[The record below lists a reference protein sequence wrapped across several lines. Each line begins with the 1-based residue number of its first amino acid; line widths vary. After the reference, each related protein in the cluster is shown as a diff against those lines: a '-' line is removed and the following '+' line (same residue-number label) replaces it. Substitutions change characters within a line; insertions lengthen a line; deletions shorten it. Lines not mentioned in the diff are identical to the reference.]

1 MQKSR
6 PHFARG
12 VLFALIGGVSW
23 AFSGTCAEFL
33 FETQH
38 LSPAW
43 VTSVRCMIS
52 GVVFLIL
59 AAIID
64 RERFL
69 EAAKNKRAWV
79 AFAVNGLFG
88 TVFCQFTYLTSIS
101 YTDSGTT
108 TVLSMVGLA
117 LVMGYSCRASHRL
130 PRKREVFGLILTLVG
145 VVLIATNGDIS
156 SLAMPLPGLVWGLLS
171 AVGLAAYNII
181 PVKLIGRYGS
191 LVTMG
196 FSMFV
201 AGVSMCFIEQPW
213 TVSVDLNTEVILGMA
228 AIIVVGTVIAAW
240 IYMQAIADI
249 GAVKASMIA
258 AVEPVAATIFT
269 VTLLGTR
276 FELVDLVGFACIVAM
291 VLLVSSKPD
300 DEQKLAEDLAG
311 KTGEEDT
318 VPTPESIELAH
329 AEAAIRA
336 ARAVP
341 GSQAALEEVPAPEPV
356 VLWDPAISQKARE
369 KANSGELSLEEMIC
383 SPEAAHLVDAKSNT
397 KDTVRHGVREGIALA
412 VFGFLVAAGFIAL
425 TTYISAGHNLNYA
438 STGIDDIA
446 GNMSGYGVILYEGTV
461 ESSASAESSLA
472 SDNAL
477 GSNGSARIGESAKSD
492 EGAKEGASS
501 AKGESDEQSVKGFV
515 KMALVGLDSETEAG
529 VPGSAK
535 ASESTGASA
544 STSGSASDDANDPM
558 TMDEAKE
565 IYEAKK
571 ATVLGLDVSDLE
583 QYQFG
588 RIIMKGGHTYGIV
601 SITDDELAAL
611 DLPKAA
617 TTTKT
622 TITTSRESRT
632 SSVGSS
638 AKVSTKS
645 AYANVAELLADVD
658 ADSIDEE
665 LVARVGDVIDHFRNA
680 GVDIVVVL
688 THDVRP
694 MAAIDGADVVITV
707 RTDERFS
714 QSQMISHT
722 LYVDTP
728 EVGSVGALLVAPG
741 NVVSSR
747 VLTGETTSA
756 GASMSAEG
764 SNSSYVEK
772 AD

>member
-69 EAAKNKRAWV
+69 EAAKSKRAWI

-108 TVLSMVGLA
+108 TVLSMVGLV

-130 PRKREVFGLILTLVG
+130 PRKREVFGLVLTLVG

-201 AGVSMCFIEQPW
+201 AGASMCFIEQPW
-213 TVSVDLNTEVILGMA
+213 TVPVDVNTEVILGMA
-228 AIIVVGTVIAAW
+228 AIIVVGTVVAAW

-276 FELVDLVGFACIVAM
+276 FEIVDLVGFACIVAM
-291 VLLVSSKPD
+291 VLLVSWKPD

-336 ARAVP
+336 AKAAS
-341 GSQAALEEVPAPEPV
+341 GSQASLEEVPAPEPV

-397 KDTVRHGVREGIALA
+397 KDTVRHGVREGIALT

-446 GNMSGYGVILYEGTV
+446 GDMSGYGVILYEGTV
-461 ESSASAESSLA
+461 ESSSSAASSLT

-477 GSNGSARIGESAKSD
+477 GPNGSARTGESVESD
-492 EGAKEGASS
+492 EGAEEGAS
-501 AKGESDEQSVKGFV
+501 AKNESNEQSVKGFV
-515 KMALVGLDSETEAG
+515 KMALGLNSETEEG
-529 VPGSAK
+529 VSGSAK
-535 ASESTGASA
+535 ASESTGTAT
-544 STSGSASDDANDPM
+544 STSSSASDGASDPM
-558 TMDEAKE
+558 TMDEAKQ

-571 ATVLGLDVSDLE
+571 ATVLGLDVNDLE
-583 QYQFG
+583 QYQYG
-588 RIIMKGGHTYGIV
+588 RIIMKGGHTYGVV

-632 SSVGSS
+632 SSIGSS
-638 AKVSTKS
+638 ARVSTKS

-658 ADSIDEE
+658 VDSIDEE

-680 GVDIVVVL
+680 GVDIIVVL

-707 RTDERFS
+707 RSDERFS
-714 QSQMISHT
+714 QSQMINHT

-747 VLTGETTSA
+747 VLTGETTST

-764 SNSSYVEK
+764 SDSSYVEK

>member
-23 AFSGTCAEFL
+23 DFSGTCAEFL

-52 GVVFLIL
+52 GAIFLIL
-59 AAIID
+59 AAVID

-130 PRKREVFGLILTLVG
+130 PRKREVFGLVLTLVG
-145 VVLIATNGDIS
+145 VVLIATNGDVS
-156 SLAMPLPGLVWGLLS
+156 RLAMPLPGLVWGLLS

-201 AGVSMCFIEQPW
+201 AGASMCFIEQPW
-213 TVSVDLNTEVILGMA
+213 TVSVDVNTEVILGMA

-276 FELVDLVGFACIVAM
+276 FELIDLIGFACIIAM

-311 KTGEEDT
+311 KTGEEDV
-318 VPTPESIELAH
+318 VPTPSTIELAH
-329 AEAAIRA
+329 VKAANRA
-336 ARAVP
+336 TEVDRKPSVP
-341 GSQAALEEVPAPEPV
+341 LEDVPAPEPV

-369 KANSGELSLEEMIC
+369 KTNSGELSLEEMIC
-383 SPEAAHLVDAKSNT
+383 SPEAAHLVDVKSNT

-412 VFGFLVAAGFIAL
+412 VFGCLVVAGFVAL

-446 GNMSGYGVILYEGTV
+446 GDMSGYGVILYEGTV
-461 ESSASAESSLA
+461 ESSSTATSSLLGGDAFDADEATESGESAESSG
-472 SDNAL
+472 NAED
-477 GSNGSARIGESAKSD
+477 GVSGFDSA
-492 EGAKEGASS
+492 
-501 AKGESDEQSVKGFV
+501 SDEQSVKGFV
-515 KMALVGLDSETEAG
+515 KMALGLNPDAEAG
-529 VPGSAK
+529 I
-535 ASESTGASA
+535 
-544 STSGSASDDANDPM
+544 SGSANASSVSTDAASEAM
-558 TMDEAKE
+558 TIDGAKK

-571 ATVLGLDVSDLE
+571 ATVLELDVNDFE

-588 RIIMKGGHTYGIV
+588 RIIMKGGHTYGVV
-601 SITDDELAAL
+601 SITDGELSAL
-611 DLPKAA
+611 NLPKAA

-638 AKVSTKS
+638 ARVSTKS
-645 AYANVAELLADVD
+645 SYANVAELLADVD
-658 ADSIDEE
+658 VESIDEE
-665 LVARVGDVIDHFRNA
+665 LVDRVGDVIEHFRTS

-694 MAAIDGADVVITV
+694 MAAIEGADVVITV

-714 QSQMISHT
+714 QSQMINHT
-722 LYVDTP
+722 LYVDAP
-728 EVGSVGALLVAPG
+728 EVDSVGALLVAPG

-747 VLTGETTSA
+747 VLTGEATSA
-756 GASMSAEG
+756 GVSSE
-764 SNSSYVEK
+764 SNADSSYVEK

>member
-130 PRKREVFGLILTLVG
+130 PRKREVFGLVLTLVG

-213 TVSVDLNTEVILGMA
+213 TVSVDVNTEVILGMA

-336 ARAVP
+336 ERAVL

-461 ESSASAESSLA
+461 ESSASAESSLT
-472 SDNAL
+472 SDKAL
-477 GSNGSARIGESAKSD
+477 TSNESVRIGESAE
-492 EGAKEGASS
+492 EGVSS

-515 KMALVGLDSETEAG
+515 KMALGLDSETEAG

-544 STSGSASDDANDPM
+544 STSGSASDAANDPM

-571 ATVLGLDVSDLE
+571 ATVLELDVNDLE

-588 RIIMKGGHTYGIV
+588 RIIMKGGHTYGVV

-638 AKVSTKS
+638 AKVSAKS
-645 AYANVAELLADVD
+645 AYANVAELLADVA

-680 GVDIVVVL
+680 GVDVVVVL

-714 QSQMISHT
+714 QSQMINHT

>member
-446 GNMSGYGVILYEGTV
+446 GSMSGYGVILYEGTV

-477 GSNGSARIGESAKSD
+477 GSNESARIGESAK
-492 EGAKEGASS
+492 
-501 AKGESDEQSVKGFV
+501 SDEQSVKGFV
-515 KMALVGLDSETEAG
+515 KMALGLDSETEAG
-529 VPGSAK
+529 VSGSAK

>member
-130 PRKREVFGLILTLVG
+130 PRKREVFGLVLTLVG

-213 TVSVDLNTEVILGMA
+213 TVSVDVNTEVILGMA

-300 DEQKLAEDLAG
+300 DEQNLAEDLAG

-336 ARAVP
+336 ERAVL

-461 ESSASAESSLA
+461 ESSASAESSLT
-472 SDNAL
+472 SDKAL
-477 GSNGSARIGESAKSD
+477 TSNESVRIGESAE
-492 EGAKEGASS
+492 EGVSS

-515 KMALVGLDSETEAG
+515 KMALGLDSETEAG

-544 STSGSASDDANDPM
+544 STSGSASDAANDPM

-571 ATVLGLDVSDLE
+571 ATVLELDVNDLE

-588 RIIMKGGHTYGIV
+588 RIIMKGGHTYGVV

-645 AYANVAELLADVD
+645 AYANVAELLADVA

-680 GVDIVVVL
+680 GVDVVVVL

-714 QSQMISHT
+714 QSQMINHT

>member
-1 MQKSR
+1 
-6 PHFARG
+6 
-12 VLFALIGGVSW
+12 
-23 AFSGTCAEFL
+23 
-33 FETQH
+33 
-38 LSPAW
+38 
-43 VTSVRCMIS
+43 MIS

-201 AGVSMCFIEQPW
+201 AGASMCFIEQPW

-461 ESSASAESSLA
+461 ESSASAESSLT
-472 SDNAL
+472 SDKAL
-477 GSNGSARIGESAKSD
+477 TSNESARIGESA
-492 EGAKEGASS
+492 EEGASS
-501 AKGESDEQSVKGFV
+501 AKGESDERSVKGFV
-515 KMALVGLDSETEAG
+515 KMALGLDSETEAG

-544 STSGSASDDANDPM
+544 STSGSASDAANDPM

-571 ATVLGLDVSDLE
+571 ATVLELDVNDLE

-588 RIIMKGGHTYGIV
+588 RIIMKGGHTYGVV

-645 AYANVAELLADVD
+645 AYANVAELLADVA

-680 GVDIVVVL
+680 GVDVVVVL

-764 SNSSYVEK
+764 SDSSYVEK

>member
-117 LVMGYSCRASHRL
+117 LVMGYNCRASHRL

-213 TVSVDLNTEVILGMA
+213 TVSVDVNTEVILGMA

-276 FELVDLVGFACIVAM
+276 FELVDLAGFACIVAM

-341 GSQAALEEVPAPEPV
+341 GSQAALEQVPAPEPV

-425 TTYISAGHNLNYA
+425 TTYISAELCLYGH
-438 STGIDDIA
+438 
-446 GNMSGYGVILYEGTV
+446 
-461 ESSASAESSLA
+461 
-472 SDNAL
+472 
-477 GSNGSARIGESAKSD
+477 
-492 EGAKEGASS
+492 
-501 AKGESDEQSVKGFV
+501 
-515 KMALVGLDSETEAG
+515 
-529 VPGSAK
+529 
-535 ASESTGASA
+535 
-544 STSGSASDDANDPM
+544 
-558 TMDEAKE
+558 
-565 IYEAKK
+565 
-571 ATVLGLDVSDLE
+571 
-583 QYQFG
+583 
-588 RIIMKGGHTYGIV
+588 
-601 SITDDELAAL
+601 
-611 DLPKAA
+611 
-617 TTTKT
+617 
-622 TITTSRESRT
+622 
-632 SSVGSS
+632 
-638 AKVSTKS
+638 
-645 AYANVAELLADVD
+645 
-658 ADSIDEE
+658 
-665 LVARVGDVIDHFRNA
+665 
-680 GVDIVVVL
+680 
-688 THDVRP
+688 
-694 MAAIDGADVVITV
+694 
-707 RTDERFS
+707 
-714 QSQMISHT
+714 
-722 LYVDTP
+722 
-728 EVGSVGALLVAPG
+728 
-741 NVVSSR
+741 
-747 VLTGETTSA
+747 
-756 GASMSAEG
+756 
-764 SNSSYVEK
+764 
-772 AD
+772 

>member
-425 TTYISAGHNLNYA
+425 TTYISAGHNLNSA

-446 GNMSGYGVILYEGTV
+446 GSMSGYGVILYEGTV

-477 GSNGSARIGESAKSD
+477 GSNESARIGESAK
-492 EGAKEGASS
+492 
-501 AKGESDEQSVKGFV
+501 SDEQSVKGFV
-515 KMALVGLDSETEAG
+515 KMALGLDSETEAG
-529 VPGSAK
+529 VSGSAK

>member
-1 MQKSR
+1 M
-6 PHFARG
+6 
-12 VLFALIGGVSW
+12 
-23 AFSGTCAEFL
+23 
-33 FETQH
+33 
-38 LSPAW
+38 
-43 VTSVRCMIS
+43 
-52 GVVFLIL
+52 
-59 AAIID
+59 
-64 RERFL
+64 
-69 EAAKNKRAWV
+69 
-79 AFAVNGLFG
+79 
-88 TVFCQFTYLTSIS
+88 
-101 YTDSGTT
+101 
-108 TVLSMVGLA
+108 
-117 LVMGYSCRASHRL
+117 
-130 PRKREVFGLILTLVG
+130 
-145 VVLIATNGDIS
+145 
-156 SLAMPLPGLVWGLLS
+156 
-171 AVGLAAYNII
+171 
-181 PVKLIGRYGS
+181 
-191 LVTMG
+191 
-196 FSMFV
+196 
-201 AGVSMCFIEQPW
+201 
-213 TVSVDLNTEVILGMA
+213 
-228 AIIVVGTVIAAW
+228 
-240 IYMQAIADI
+240 
-249 GAVKASMIA
+249 
-258 AVEPVAATIFT
+258 
-269 VTLLGTR
+269 
-276 FELVDLVGFACIVAM
+276 
-291 VLLVSSKPD
+291 
-300 DEQKLAEDLAG
+300 
-311 KTGEEDT
+311 
-318 VPTPESIELAH
+318 
-329 AEAAIRA
+329 
-336 ARAVP
+336 P

-461 ESSASAESSLA
+461 VSSASAESSLA

-477 GSNGSARIGESAKSD
+477 GSNESARIG

-515 KMALVGLDSETEAG
+515 KMALGLDSEAEAG
-529 VPGSAK
+529 VSGSAK

-571 ATVLGLDVSDLE
+571 ATVLGLDVNDLE

-658 ADSIDEE
+658 ADSVDEE

-680 GVDIVVVL
+680 GVDVVVVL

-714 QSQMISHT
+714 QSQMINHT

-728 EVGSVGALLVAPG
+728 EVGSVGALLVAPLATSFRAACLR
-741 NVVSSR
+741 VKRRVRARRRAPPRAAIRRTSR
-747 VLTGETTSA
+747 RPISQSDFGRRITN
-756 GASMSAEG
+756 AE
-764 SNSSYVEK
+764 YQ
-772 AD
+772 

>member
-108 TVLSMVGLA
+108 TVLSMVGLV

-201 AGVSMCFIEQPW
+201 AGASMCFIEQPW

-336 ARAVP
+336 ERAVL

-461 ESSASAESSLA
+461 ESSASAESSLT
-472 SDNAL
+472 SDKAL
-477 GSNGSARIGESAKSD
+477 TFNESARIGESAE
-492 EGAKEGASS
+492 EGVSS

-515 KMALVGLDSETEAG
+515 KMALGLDSETEAG

-544 STSGSASDDANDPM
+544 SASGSASDAANDPM

-571 ATVLGLDVSDLE
+571 ATVLGLDVDDLE
-583 QYQFG
+583 QYRFG
-588 RIIMKGGHTYGIV
+588 RIIMKGGHTYGVV

-714 QSQMISHT
+714 QSQMINRT

-756 GASMSAEG
+756 GASTSAEG

>member
-69 EAAKNKRAWV
+69 EAAKSRRAWI

-108 TVLSMVGLA
+108 TVLSMVGLV

-130 PRKREVFGLILTLVG
+130 PRKREVFGLVLTLVG

-201 AGVSMCFIEQPW
+201 AGASMCFIEQPW
-213 TVSVDLNTEVILGMA
+213 TVSVDVNTEVIMGMA

-276 FELVDLVGFACIVAM
+276 FEIVDLVGFACIVAM

-336 ARAVP
+336 AKAASGSRA
-341 GSQAALEEVPAPEPV
+341 SLEEVPAPEPV

-397 KDTVRHGVREGIALA
+397 KDTVRHGVREGIALT
-412 VFGFLVAAGFIAL
+412 VFGLLVVAGFIAL

-446 GNMSGYGVILYEGTV
+446 GDMSGYGVILYEGTV
-461 ESSASAESSLA
+461 ESSSSAASSVTSDDALSSN
-472 SDNAL
+472 D
-477 GSNGSARIGESAKSD
+477 SARTGESDESD
-492 EGAKEGASS
+492 EGAEEGAS
-501 AKGESDEQSVKGFV
+501 AKNESNEQSVKGFV
-515 KMALVGLDSETEAG
+515 KMALGLNSETEEG
-529 VPGSAK
+529 VSGSAK
-535 ASESTGASA
+535 ASESTGTAT
-544 STSGSASDDANDPM
+544 STSSSASDGASDPM
-558 TMDEAKE
+558 TMDEAKQ

-571 ATVLGLDVSDLE
+571 ATVLGLDVNDLE
-583 QYQFG
+583 QYQYG
-588 RIIMKGGHTYGIV
+588 RIIMKGGHTYGVV

-638 AKVSTKS
+638 ARVSTKS

-658 ADSIDEE
+658 VDSIDEE

-680 GVDIVVVL
+680 GVDIIVVL

-707 RTDERFS
+707 RSDERFS
-714 QSQMISHT
+714 QSQMINHT

-747 VLTGETTSA
+747 VLTGEATSA
-756 GASMSAEG
+756 GASTSAE
-764 SNSSYVEK
+764 SNAPSYVEK

>member
-69 EAAKNKRAWV
+69 EAAKSKRAWI

-108 TVLSMVGLA
+108 TVLSMVGLV

-130 PRKREVFGLILTLVG
+130 PRKREVFGLVLTLVG

-201 AGVSMCFIEQPW
+201 AGASMCFIEQPW
-213 TVSVDLNTEVILGMA
+213 TVPVDVNTEVILGMA
-228 AIIVVGTVIAAW
+228 AIIVVGTVVAAW

-276 FELVDLVGFACIVAM
+276 FEIVDLVGFACIVAM
-291 VLLVSSKPD
+291 VLLVSWKPD

-336 ARAVP
+336 AKAAS
-341 GSQAALEEVPAPEPV
+341 GSQASLEEVPAPEPV

-397 KDTVRHGVREGIALA
+397 KDTVRHGVREGIALT

-446 GNMSGYGVILYEGTV
+446 GDMSGYGVILYEGTV
-461 ESSASAESSLA
+461 ESSSSAASSLT

-477 GSNGSARIGESAKSD
+477 GPNGSARTGESVESD
-492 EGAKEGASS
+492 EGAEEGAS
-501 AKGESDEQSVKGFV
+501 AKNESNEQSVKGFV
-515 KMALVGLDSETEAG
+515 KMALGLNSETEEG
-529 VPGSAK
+529 VSGSAK
-535 ASESTGASA
+535 ASESTGTAT
-544 STSGSASDDANDPM
+544 STSSSASDGASDPM
-558 TMDEAKE
+558 TMDEAKQ

-571 ATVLGLDVSDLE
+571 ATVLGLDVNDLE
-583 QYQFG
+583 QYQYG
-588 RIIMKGGHTYGIV
+588 RIIMKGGHTYGVV

-632 SSVGSS
+632 SSIGSS
-638 AKVSTKS
+638 ARVSTKS

-658 ADSIDEE
+658 VDSIDEE

-680 GVDIVVVL
+680 GVDIIVVL

-707 RTDERFS
+707 RSDERFS
-714 QSQMISHT
+714 QSQMINHT

-747 VLTGETTSA
+747 VLTGEATSA
-756 GASMSAEG
+756 GASTSAE
-764 SNSSYVEK
+764 SNAPSYVEK

>member
-1 MQKSR
+1 MR
-6 PHFARG
+6 PSS
-12 VLFALIGGVSW
+12 I
-23 AFSGTCAEFL
+23 C
-33 FETQH
+33 
-38 LSPAW
+38 
-43 VTSVRCMIS
+43 
-52 GVVFLIL
+52 
-59 AAIID
+59 
-64 RERFL
+64 ERFL

-383 SPEAAHLVDAKSNT
+383 SLEAAHLVDAKSNT

-461 ESSASAESSLA
+461 ESSTSAESSLA

-477 GSNGSARIGESAKSD
+477 GSNESARIGESAKSD
-492 EGAKEGASS
+492 EGAKEGRVERERRIGRAVCQRLRENGFGPRFRNRGGRSGF
-501 AKGESDEQSVKGFV
+501 GEGF
-515 KMALVGLDSETEAG
+515 GID
-529 VPGSAK
+529 
-535 ASESTGASA
+535 GASA
-544 STSGSASDDANDPM
+544 STSGSASDTANDPM

-680 GVDIVVVL
+680 GVDIVIVL

>member
-52 GVVFLIL
+52 GVVFLVL

-201 AGVSMCFIEQPW
+201 AGASMCFIEQPW

-249 GAVKASMIA
+249 GAV
-258 AVEPVAATIFT
+258 
-269 VTLLGTR
+269 
-276 FELVDLVGFACIVAM
+276 
-291 VLLVSSKPD
+291 
-300 DEQKLAEDLAG
+300 
-311 KTGEEDT
+311 
-318 VPTPESIELAH
+318 
-329 AEAAIRA
+329 
-336 ARAVP
+336 
-341 GSQAALEEVPAPEPV
+341 
-356 VLWDPAISQKARE
+356 
-369 KANSGELSLEEMIC
+369 
-383 SPEAAHLVDAKSNT
+383 
-397 KDTVRHGVREGIALA
+397 
-412 VFGFLVAAGFIAL
+412 
-425 TTYISAGHNLNYA
+425 
-438 STGIDDIA
+438 
-446 GNMSGYGVILYEGTV
+446 
-461 ESSASAESSLA
+461 
-472 SDNAL
+472 
-477 GSNGSARIGESAKSD
+477 NG
-492 EGAKEGASS
+492 
-501 AKGESDEQSVKGFV
+501 
-515 KMALVGLDSETEAG
+515 ETE
-529 VPGSAK
+529 
-535 ASESTGASA
+535 STE
-544 STSGSASDDANDPM
+544 TILNL
-558 TMDEAKE
+558 MDVK
-565 IYEAKK
+565 
-571 ATVLGLDVSDLE
+571 LP
-583 QYQFG
+583 
-588 RIIMKGGHTYGIV
+588 
-601 SITDDELAAL
+601 
-611 DLPKAA
+611 DLPA
-617 TTTKT
+617 
-622 TITTSRESRT
+622 
-632 SSVGSS
+632 
-638 AKVSTKS
+638 
-645 AYANVAELLADVD
+645 
-658 ADSIDEE
+658 
-665 LVARVGDVIDHFRNA
+665 
-680 GVDIVVVL
+680 
-688 THDVRP
+688 
-694 MAAIDGADVVITV
+694 
-707 RTDERFS
+707 
-714 QSQMISHT
+714 
-722 LYVDTP
+722 
-728 EVGSVGALLVAPG
+728 
-741 NVVSSR
+741 
-747 VLTGETTSA
+747 
-756 GASMSAEG
+756 
-764 SNSSYVEK
+764 
-772 AD
+772 